1 MPRARPPADHPA
13 RRVAYPGSASLLL
26 LPVLHAQ
33 RRGIAD
39 SETKR
44 REAEARKDA
53 TLNSVDKLRT
63 TATTPRP
70 GNTARTTPSTSRRSR
85 TAVTPMALHQT
96 MIGDLNDG
104 Y

>member
-13 RRVAYPGSASLLL
+13 RRVAYPGSAGPLV
-26 LPVLHAQ
+26 LPLLHAQ

-53 TLNSVDKLRT
+53 ALNSVDNFRT

-70 GNTARTTPSTSRRSR
+70 GNTARDAIDVIDGRAQRSRRWR
-85 TAVTPMALHQT
+85 CTRP
-96 MIGDLNDG
+96 
-104 Y
+104 

>member
-53 TLNSVDKLRT
+53 ALNSVDNFRT

-70 GNTARTTPSTSRRSR
+70 GNTARTTPSTSS
-85 TAVTPMALHQT
+85 TGAHSGHADALHQT
-96 MIGDLNDG
+96 MIGELNDG